1 MFQDY
6 LLAFIPIFVAVDPIG
21 LLPVFVGLTSDITRE
36 RKRKIILQS
45 MVTALA
51 LSIGFIFLGKAIF
64 YLLGITVADF
74 MIAGGLILLCIAIL
88 DLVKLDKVNAL
99 PVDELG
105 AVPIGTPLIVGPAVL
120 ATSII
125 VIDQYGLYPT
135 IFAVLTNVVLVGLM
149 FLGSD
154 VLINSLGKAGSR
166 ALSKLTSL
174 LLAAI
179 AVMLVRKGMF
189 YILMPG

>member
-1 MFQDY
+1 
-6 LLAFIPIFVAVDPIG
+6 
-21 LLPVFVGLTSDITRE
+21 
-36 RKRKIILQS
+36 
-45 MVTALA
+45 MVTALT

-64 YLLGITVADF
+64 HLLGITVADF
-74 MIAGGLILLCIAIL
+74 MIAGGIILLCIAIL
-88 DLVKLDKVNAL
+88 DLVKLDKAIAL

-120 ATSII
+120 TTSII
-125 VIDQYGLYPT
+125 VMDQYGLQPT
-135 IFAVLTNVVLVGLM
+135 LFAVTANVALVGIM

-154 VLINSLGKAGSR
+154 LLIKMLGKAGSR

-179 AVMLVRKGMF
+179 AVMLMRKGIF
-189 YILMPG
+189 YIVMPS